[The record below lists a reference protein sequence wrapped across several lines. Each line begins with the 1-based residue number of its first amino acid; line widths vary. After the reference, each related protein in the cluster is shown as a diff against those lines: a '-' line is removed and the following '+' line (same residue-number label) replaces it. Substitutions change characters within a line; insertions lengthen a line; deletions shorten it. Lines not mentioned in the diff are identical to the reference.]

1 MAISKIKMT
10 DGTVENLAVSFSNVR
25 NAEDLAAIEALTG
38 TGFLCRTGDNAWS
51 LSSITTGM
59 QFKGT
64 VNSNSDLPASH
75 TAGDVYIVAT
85 AGTYVGQVCENG
97 DMIICITTGTVASN
111 NDWAVIQTNID
122 GAVTGPASST
132 NNSIAV
138 YDGATGKV
146 IKDGNIVVSSILTDS
161 NTTFTPS
168 LTSGTKIGVLT
179 INGSTYDLYS
189 TVAPYD
195 YVAASDNAEY
205 PVLFKNSTGTTTTA
219 AGDKFDATGIKFNPS
234 TDTLTA
240 TNYVGNGAK
249 LTNVSHVTVNA
260 TQPTGNSSGDLWY
273 EIV

>member
-10 DGTVENLAVSFSNVR
+10 DGTIEDIAVSFSNVR
-25 NAEDLAAIEALTG
+25 NAEDLTAIEALTG
-38 TGFLCRTGDNAWS
+38 TGFLCRTGDNTWS
-51 LSSITTGM
+51 ISSITASM

-64 VNSNSDLPASH
+64 VNSDNDLPASH
-75 TAGDVYIVAT
+75 IAGDVYIVAT

-111 NDWAVIQTNID
+111 NDWAVVQTNID

-138 YDGATGKV
+138 YDGVTGKV
-146 IKDGNIVVSSILTDS
+146 IKDGNIVASSILTDS

-240 TNYVGNGAK
+240 TNYVGNGAE

-260 TQPTGNSSGDLWY
+260 TQPTGNSNGDLWY